1 MTKKQIKLLTR
12 ASYSKDDLLAARNV
26 ERIADRLTREDL
38 KRYLRALKS
47 IEKQRTVTVV
57 VPEMRLNDRQNIEKK
72 FKELFKDKNIA
83 IQTDSSLI
91 VGLKII
97 NNDLIYELSLR
108 NTFDRINDYLLEQYD

>member
-1 MTKKQIKLLTR
+1 MTKKQIKLLAK
-12 ASYSKDDLLAARNV
+12 ASYSKDGLAGRNV
-26 ERIADRLTREDL
+26 TRIADRLTREDL
-38 KRYLRALKS
+38 KRYLRALKG

-57 VPEMRLNDRQNIEKK
+57 VPGVRLNDRQNIEKK

-83 IQTDSSLI
+83 IQTDPSLI

-108 NTFDRINDYLLEQYD
+108 DTFARINDYLLEQYD